1 MTALTCTRSQALDTL
16 ERMTKEM
23 RHDIFRMGVQ
33 TGLNGAHFGGGLSLV
48 EIMAVLY
55 QSVMRVNPKKPRWP
69 ERDRFILSKG
79 HGAMAYYAALKQV
92 GFVTDEELMTFKSNH
107 TFLYGHP
114 SMNLEKGI
122 EFSSGSLGLGLA
134 LGVGT
139 AIGLRKRD
147 NHAPR
152 VFVLMGDGECDEGS
166 VWESA
171 ASASHFGLSNLVA
184 VIDKNGMQYD
194 GPTKDILNMDGMA
207 EKWESFGWQA
217 QTVDGHNL
225 TELLDAFDNLVGDKP
240 SVIVA
245 NTIKGKGV
253 SYMENN
259 PAWHHNRLT
268 QAQFEE
274 LTAVKA
280 GNP

>member
-1 MTALTCTRSQALDTL
+1 MNPQSRNLNANIEALESMAR
-16 ERMTKEM
+16 KM
-23 RHDIFRMGVQ
+23 RYDILRMGLQ

-55 QSVMRVNPKKPRWP
+55 LSVMRVNSAKPRWP

-92 GFVTDEELMTFKSNH
+92 GFVTDDELMTFKSNQ

-114 SMNLEKGI
+114 SMNIDKGI

-139 AIGLRKRD
+139 AMGLLRRG
-147 NHAPR
+147 NLASR
-152 VFVLMGDGECDEGS
+152 VFVLMGDGECGEGS
-166 VWESA
+166 IWESA
-171 ASASHFGLSNLVA
+171 ASASHFRLSNLVA
-184 VIDKNGMQYD
+184 IIDKNGLQYD

-217 QTVDGHNL
+217 RIVDGHNL
-225 TELLDAFDNLVGDKP
+225 AELLAAFDNLSGKP
-240 SVIVA
+240 TVIVA
-245 NTIKGKGV
+245 NTVKGKGV

-268 QAQFEE
+268 QAQFDE
-274 LTAVKA
+274 LALSKDLH
-280 GNP
+280 P

>member
-1 MTALTCTRSQALDTL
+1 MNSYLGSDSTTVNALENMAR
-16 ERMTKEM
+16 EM
-23 RHDIFRMGVQ
+23 RNDIYRMGFQ
-33 TGLNGAHFGGGLSLV
+33 TGTNGAHFGGGLSLV

-55 QSVMRVNPKKPRWP
+55 RVVMRVNPAEPRWSG
-69 ERDRFILSKG
+69 RDRFILSKG

-114 SMNLEKGI
+114 SMNPDKGI

-139 AIGLRKRD
+139 AMALRKRA

-152 VFVLMGDGECDEGS
+152 VFVLLGDGECGEGS

-171 ASASHFGLSNLVA
+171 ASAAHFGLHNLVA
-184 VIDKNGMQYD
+184 IIDKNSLQYD
-194 GPTKDILNMDGMA
+194 GPTKDVLNMDSMA

-217 QTVDGHNL
+217 RSVDGHDIGALLGAFENL
-225 TELLDAFDNLVGDKP
+225 GSKP
-240 SVIVA
+240 TVIVA
-245 NTIKGKGV
+245 NTVKGKGV

-268 QAQFEE
+268 QAQFDE
-274 LTAVKA
+274 LTSTKAVLS
-280 GNP
+280 

>member
-1 MTALTCTRSQALDTL
+1 MIQPKNTNSVKLKGL
-16 ERMTKEM
+16 EAVARKM
-23 RHDIFRMGVQ
+23 RHDILRMGLQ

-55 QSVMRVNPKKPRWP
+55 LSVMRVNPDEPGWL

-114 SMNLEKGI
+114 SMNLDKGI

-139 AIGLRKRD
+139 AIGLRKLGM
-147 NHAPR
+147 NTPR
-152 VFVLMGDGECDEGS
+152 VFVLMGDGECGEGS

-184 VIDKNGMQYD
+184 IIDKNGLQYD
-194 GPTKDILNMDGMA
+194 GPTKDVLNMDGMT

-217 QTVDGHNL
+217 RNVDGHNL
-225 TELLDAFDNLVGDKP
+225 AELLDAFDNIGDKP
-240 SVIVA
+240 TVIVA
-245 NTIKGKGV
+245 NTVKGKGI
-253 SYMENN
+253 SFMENN

-268 QAQFEE
+268 QVQFDE
-274 LTAVKA
+274 LSSSKSVSA
-280 GNP
+280 

>member
-23 RHDIFRMGVQ
+23 RHDIFRMGLK

-55 QSVMRVNPKKPRWP
+55 RSVLRVNPEKPRWP

-92 GFVTDEELMTFKSNH
+92 GFVTNEELMTFKSNH

-114 SMNLEKGI
+114 SMNPDKGI

-139 AIGLRKRD
+139 AMGLRKRD

-152 VFVLMGDGECDEGS
+152 VFVRMGDGECGEGS

-184 VIDKNGMQYD
+184 IIDKNGMQYD
-194 GPTKDILNMDGMA
+194 GPTKDVLNMDGMA

-225 TELLDAFDNLVGDKP
+225 TELLDAFDNLGGKP

-280 GNP
+280 RNL

>member
-23 RHDIFRMGVQ
+23 RHDIFRMGLK

-55 QSVMRVNPKKPRWP
+55 RSVLRVNPEKPRWP

-92 GFVTDEELMTFKSNH
+92 GFVTNEELMTFKSNH

-114 SMNLEKGI
+114 SMNPDKGI

-139 AIGLRKRD
+139 AMGLRKRD

-152 VFVLMGDGECDEGS
+152 VFVLMGDGECGEGS

-184 VIDKNGMQYD
+184 IIDKNGMQYD
-194 GPTKDILNMDGMA
+194 GPTKAVWNMDGMA

-225 TELLDAFDNLVGDKP
+225 TELLDAFDNLGGKP
-240 SVIVA
+240 SVIGA
-245 NTIKGKGV
+245 NTSNGKGV
-253 SYMENN
+253 SYMENYH
-259 PAWHHNRLT
+259 ARHHNRLT

-280 GNP
+280 RNL

>member
-1 MTALTCTRSQALDTL
+1 MKPSLCLENLQTCELVAQD
-16 ERMTKEM
+16 M
-23 RHDIFRMGVQ
+23 RQDILRMGLQ

-55 QSVMRVNPKKPRWP
+55 KSVMRVNPAAPRWP

-79 HGAMAYYAALKQV
+79 HGAMAYYAALKQA
-92 GFVTDEELMTFKSNH
+92 GFVTDEELMTFKSNQ

-114 SMNLEKGI
+114 SMNPDKGI

-139 AIGLRKRD
+139 AIGLRKRG
-147 NHAPR
+147 NNQSR
-152 VFVLMGDGECDEGS
+152 VFVLMGDGECGEGS

-171 ASASHFGLSNLVA
+171 ASAAHFGLTNLVA
-184 VIDKNGMQYD
+184 IIDKNGLQYD
-194 GPTKDILNMDGMA
+194 GPTRDVLNMDGMA

-217 QTVDGHNL
+217 RTVDGHNL
-225 TELLDAFDNLVGDKP
+225 AELLDAFEGPGNQP
-240 SVIVA
+240 TVIVA
-245 NTIKGKGV
+245 NTVKGKGV
-253 SYMENN
+253 SFMENN

-268 QAQFEE
+268 QAQFDE
-274 LTAVKA
+274 LTAARGV
-280 GNP
+280 NS